1 MRSWSGCPVTWG
13 YTSLS
18 TASSGRPRYVCL
30 PLAWRW
36 VSYLCSDSFSLFE
49 VDFTQDMKTSWQ
61 KWIERKCQLMDTL
74 CAAKK
79 ESELLEASL
88 ENARL
93 EKASLSIL
101 RILADAFRKVVRAN
115 SVLVEEFTSLVQELN
130 QERAKRSQPE
140 EVTAKMAK
148 VFKLLEEVMRIAI
161 TQGASRNLPGGQEPS
176 LGGLLP
182 RRRPGSW
189 SSIVPSPPLGLQLPG
204 CLDHPHPHLTITQA
218 SGCRRPPL

>member
-1 MRSWSGCPVTWG
+1 MTWG

-130 QERAKRSQPE
+130 RESQTL
-140 EVTAKMAK
+140 TARGGDGKDGKSVQA
-148 VFKLLEEVMRIAI
+148 
-161 TQGASRNLPGGQEPS
+161 PGRGHEN
-176 LGGLLP
+176 
-182 RRRPGSW
+182 RHNPGSF
-189 SSIVPSPPLGLQLPG
+189 S
-204 CLDHPHPHLTITQA
+204 
-218 SGCRRPPL
+218 